1 MKNIAILI
9 GVSDYK
15 NKSNDLPMCEND
27 VEAIHR
33 IVLASQKYEI
43 VEVIKGN
50 VNSSQL
56 RNRIIEIEKNIDEDV
71 GELFFYFSGHGYV
84 LKNHFYFCTSDTDLN
99 DINSTAI
106 EHEQIDDIVRRIN
119 PRLYV
124 KVVDACYSSTQY
136 IKEFD
141 YKTKSINNCYFLF
154 SSRSIEQ
161 SIADNDMSFF
171 TKYFIEA
178 IIKNNKEKS
187 IKYIDIVNY
196 LADQFTRERQTPEF
210 ITQGDML
217 DEFVEYNDSV
227 KKVLEDLKNE
237 HAKKNE
243 PEDTIITISMEEL
256 INEKIRKIASQDEY
270 RRVMELID
278 ENIRNVKINGEEL
291 RKAFNL
297 NVYSNKDI
305 DNIPDKEI
313 IANWI
318 FENKEKC
325 NLFANTNIGQLRKIL
340 AYNLGRALEKING
353 RNETENVEKIT
364 ITETEF
370 PFHYIIEYIPKKIGI
385 EKYGIELIIIS
396 SPYKIYLFFS
406 KEIFSLVS
414 WSDYE
419 LKESTQ
425 WEKYEIEI
433 RENENISELIE
444 SYIKD
449 FEKYIVKAI
458 SEYLKNLNI

>member
-1 MKNIAILI
+1 
-9 GVSDYK
+9 
-15 NKSNDLPMCEND
+15 
-27 VEAIHR
+27 
-33 IVLASQKYEI
+33 
-43 VEVIKGN
+43 
-50 VNSSQL
+50 
-56 RNRIIEIEKNIDEDV
+56 
-71 GELFFYFSGHGYV
+71 
-84 LKNHFYFCTSDTDLN
+84 
-99 DINSTAI
+99 
-106 EHEQIDDIVRRIN
+106 
-119 PRLYV
+119 
-124 KVVDACYSSTQY
+124 
-136 IKEFD
+136 
-141 YKTKSINNCYFLF
+141 
-154 SSRSIEQ
+154 
-161 SIADNDMSFF
+161 
-171 TKYFIEA
+171 
-178 IIKNNKEKS
+178 
-187 IKYIDIVNY
+187 
-196 LADQFTRERQTPEF
+196 
-210 ITQGDML
+210 
-217 DEFVEYNDSV
+217 
-227 KKVLEDLKNE
+227 
-237 HAKKNE
+237 
-243 PEDTIITISMEEL
+243 MEEL